1 MVFYK
6 EQTTY
11 KYRLQSL
18 KKYKDFFFGLIYN
31 MSNKK
36 DYYNNELITDIEKI
50 FKKEVDRI
58 LIGLKIPKNIK
69 QAFNI
74 DKYIY
79 FNTRCIGFNIEYIL
93 QDKTTGCEI
102 KIMLFS
108 ASISDN
114 NSYGLREQ
122 YCFKWEADKY
132 KIRQRVKEFIN
143 CIS

>member
-18 KKYKDFFFGLIYN
+18 EKYKDFFFGLIYN

-102 KIMLFS
+102 
-108 ASISDN
+108 
-114 NSYGLREQ
+114 
-122 YCFKWEADKY
+122 
-132 KIRQRVKEFIN
+132 
-143 CIS
+143 